1 MKSNQQIVEITA
13 KKSTEPSTKSGG
25 ILGPVGRRVISFNA
39 RYGLRS
45 LGEYGTHISWW
56 VWVRLSALPISMV
69 FIHSLYRNIALSQY
83 QTIWR
88 CEWGTYV
95 PGAPWTSWAPWPLV
109 GQTTMAKCRKRKTS

>member
-83 QTIWR
+83 QTI
-88 CEWGTYV
+88 
-95 PGAPWTSWAPWPLV
+95 
-109 GQTTMAKCRKRKTS
+109 